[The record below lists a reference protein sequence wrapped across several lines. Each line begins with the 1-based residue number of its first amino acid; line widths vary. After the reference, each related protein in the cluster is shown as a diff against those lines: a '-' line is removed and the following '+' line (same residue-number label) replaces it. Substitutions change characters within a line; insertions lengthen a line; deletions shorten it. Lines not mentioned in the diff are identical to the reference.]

1 MDVGGYRIVSLLA
14 ESRLGRVH
22 LARSASGRPVVVR
35 TVPARLAADQ
45 AFRERFRREAA
56 AGRAVTGRYAAAVL
70 DAGPDAEEPW
80 VAIEFCAGP
89 GLPEAVATHGPLDDA
104 ELGALGAALAE
115 ALAGV
120 HAAGV
125 PHRDVKPSNVVVTR
139 DGPKL
144 LGFGVAKPVSA
155 ESRAADGR
163 ALGSPGFVAPEL
175 LAGDARPCPAADV
188 FALGAVLAVAATGRG
203 PFGSGRGPEVLSRT
217 LHEEPDLLGVPGAAW
232 PWFIGR
238 CLTRDPAQ
246 RPSVAETLAWCA
258 GRAVTPPWWETE
270 PVADLIR
277 VQEEEVAELLA
288 WAAEGAEATDT
299 GDPYA
304 AAAGLG
310 ILGALGT
317 AQREQPTVPAA
328 APRDPRIPWR

>member
-22 LARSASGRPVVVR
+22 LARSASGRPVAVR
-35 TVPARLAADQ
+35 TVPARLATDQ

-56 AGRAVTGRYAAAVL
+56 VGRAVTGRYAGRRARR
-70 DAGPDAEEPW
+70 GPDAEEPW

-89 GLPEAVATHGPLDDA
+89 GLPEAVATHGPLGDA

-125 PHRDVKPSNVVVTR
+125 PHRDVKPSMSSSPLTAR
-139 DGPKL
+139 SSSASASRSPCPPRASRRTAGP
-144 LGFGVAKPVSA
+144 SA
-155 ESRAADGR
+155 RPASSPPSCWRAMSGR
-163 ALGSPGFVAPEL
+163 APPPTSSRS
-175 LAGDARPCPAADV
+175 ARSY
-188 FALGAVLAVAATGRG
+188 AVAATGRG

-238 CLTRDPAQ
+238 CLTRDPAE

-288 WAAEGAEATDT
+288 WAEEGAEARDT

-304 AAAGLG
+304 AAAGHRHPRRPRTG
-310 ILGALGT
+310 P
-317 AQREQPTVPAA
+317 REQPTVPAA
-328 APRDPRIPWR
+328 PRDPRVPWR

>member
-14 ESRLGRVH
+14 ESGMGRVH
-22 LARSASGRPVVVR
+22 LARSASGQPVAVK
-35 TVPARLAADQ
+35 TVHARCAADPG
-45 AFRERFRREAA
+45 FRERFRREAA
-56 AGRAVTGRYAAAVL
+56 AARAVTGRYSAAVL

-89 GLPEAVATHGPLDDA
+89 GLPEAVATCGPLGDA
-104 ELGALGAALAE
+104 GLGALGAALAE

-120 HAAGV
+120 HAAGG
-125 PHRDVKPSNVVVTR
+125 PHGDVKPSNVVITR

-144 LGFGVAKPVSA
+144 LGFGVAKRAAAGSL
-155 ESRAADGR
+155 AADGR
-163 ALGSPGFVAPEL
+163 ALGSPGFLAPEL
-175 LAGDARPCPAADV
+175 LSGGARPGPAADV

-203 PFGSGRGPEVLSRT
+203 PFGSGRAPEVLSRT

-232 PWFIGR
+232 PWFLGR
-238 CLTRDPAQ
+238 CLARDPAE

-258 GRAVTPPWWETE
+258 GRAAAPPWWETE

-277 VQEEEVAELLA
+277 VQEEEIAELLG
-288 WAAEGAEATDT
+288 WATEGGEPRDP

-304 AAAGLG
+304 AAAELG
-310 ILGALGT
+310 ILGALGV
-317 AQREQPTVPAA
+317 APREKPAA
-328 APRDPRIPWR
+328 PATAPTDPRTLWR